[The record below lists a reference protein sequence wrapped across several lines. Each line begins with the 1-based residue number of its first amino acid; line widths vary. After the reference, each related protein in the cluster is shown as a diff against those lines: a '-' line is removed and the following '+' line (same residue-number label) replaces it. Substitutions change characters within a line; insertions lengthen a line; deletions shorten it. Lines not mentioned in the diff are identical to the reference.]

1 MTNAQVVVE
10 ALSSFFKS
18 STRPVLFAGAGVSMH
33 AGLPSWKSYLAALAE
48 QVRANDQLSRH
59 QMVECLA
66 KGQYTKAADYFFL
79 SDGLTD
85 GAKSDALTRL
95 LSEYTADRLLP
106 LSALPFS
113 AYVTTNYDRALLD
126 AYAKRHGR
134 AAPEVNLGDPTLA
147 SAPFQDSFYIARIHG
162 RVEVPDTMVLSGTHY
177 QRLYSDGPYIDFLRH
192 LFCTRSLLIVGF
204 SFLDPAIT
212 NVLRAIR
219 EQVGPL
225 HAGRHT
231 ALVDSDA
238 DAEFLGELNR
248 HNIRCI
254 RYSSASGHAALWEG
268 LKNFSTAAR
277 DDDGVELGAFEYA
290 RKYFAAVLTRRQM
303 SAHMRPLKQAVAE
316 GMVLQILQ
324 TAGTTGV
331 SREKLAE
338 QLADQLNITTAASET
353 LIDSSLQGLSTDD
366 LYETDNQGVLRAA
379 PIVASAPG
387 LSSSIEV
394 LVEGAV
400 QRLVVRDHGAD
411 TGDTRRL
418 LTNYFEYLVL
428 RRGWDVGA
436 AYAARRPP
444 QAVVVDDI
452 LSRLLSVKGT
462 GKRPSKPL
470 VRAVEGV
477 LLSPSDIE
485 ATVLAELGRLAFALE
500 LVRQSPQDTLFAS
513 HVLPNRIYLDAN
525 VLMPAIVE
533 GHPYQRLYGS
543 AMEKLLSAS
552 AATSSGLEV
561 CVYTGF
567 LNEVVN
573 HRRLATESMQEYGDR
588 GAEFIEREVRLYG
601 PANMNVFIAGFART
615 LMSGQKQSFQ
625 EFLRRYAPY
634 STEPELAAWLRNRG
648 LRVIDQKQM
657 QLSAKEYAA
666 ILHHFEKVFAQ
677 ELTDRVRTATLLAHD
692 ALQIAAL
699 LGDTSRKDRAVLVTA
714 DRKLRDAVAWSEY
727 PSLGSAMLSGVGLVQ
742 MIELLVGAIADERSI
757 AQLLWST
764 KASSTAENVRRYL
777 VDVALTQYD
786 AALALNMESIVQEIT
801 EDVTFAIEKDAAQ
814 SRTDVEQLSLSKYV
828 ESFEPRFYE
837 MMRAEQERLR
847 KQQEQ
852 EDQ

>member
-1 MTNAQVVVE
+1 MTAPAIVD
-10 ALSSFFKS
+10 ALSSFFNT
-18 STRPVLFAGAGVSMH
+18 STRPVLFAGAGVSMQ
-33 AGLPSWKSYLAALAE
+33 AGLPSWNSYLTALAE
-48 QVRANDQLSRH
+48 QVRAKDQLSRH
-59 QMVECLA
+59 QIVECLA
-66 KGQYTKAADYFFL
+66 KGHYTKAADYFFL

-85 GAKSDALTRL
+85 GAKNDALTSL
-95 LSEYTADRLLP
+95 LSDYEADRLLS
-106 LSALPFS
+106 LTALPFS

-126 AYAKRHGR
+126 AYAKRYGK

-147 SAPFQDSFYIARIHG
+147 SAPYQDSFYIARIHG
-162 RVEVPDTMVLSGTHY
+162 RVEVPTTMVLSGTHY
-177 QRLYSDGPYIDFLRH
+177 QRLYGDAHYVDFLRH

-219 EQVGPL
+219 EQIGPL

-248 HNIRCI
+248 HNIQCV
-254 RYSSASGHAALWEG
+254 RYSSASGHAALWDG
-268 LKNFSTAAR
+268 LAGFSATDRAKE
-277 DDDGVELGAFEYA
+277 GVELGAFQHA

-316 GMVLQILQ
+316 GMVLQMLQ
-324 TAGTTGV
+324 TAGNVGV

-338 QLADQLNITTAASET
+338 QLSEQLNITTGASKT
-353 LIDSSLQGLSTDD
+353 LIDSSLQGLSTDG
-366 LYETDNQGVLRAA
+366 LYETDSQGVLRVA
-379 PIVASAPG
+379 ASATPRTD
-387 LSSSIEV
+387 LSSSIAV
-394 LVEGAV
+394 LVDGAV
-400 QRLVVRDHGAD
+400 QRLVVREQGAD
-411 TGDTRRL
+411 TEGVRRL
-418 LTNYFEYLVL
+418 LTSYFEYLVL

-444 QAVVVDDI
+444 QAVIVDDL
-452 LSRLLSVKGT
+452 LSRLMSTRGVD
-462 GKRPSKPL
+462 KRPSKRL

-477 LLSPSDIE
+477 LLSPSDAE
-485 ATVLAELGRLAFALE
+485 ANVLAELGRLAFALE

-533 GHPYQRLYGS
+533 GHPFQRLYGS
-543 AMEKLLSAS
+543 AMEKLLAAS

-567 LNEVVN
+567 LNEVVS
-573 HRRLATESMQEYGDR
+573 HRRLSIESIEQYGGR
-588 GAEFIEREVRLYG
+588 AAEFIEREVRLYG
-601 PANMNVFIAGFART
+601 PANMNVFVAGFART
-615 LMSGQKQSFQ
+615 LMSGQKQSFT
-625 EFLRRYAPY
+625 EYLRRYAPY
-634 STEPELAAWLRNRG
+634 GTEQELAAWLRNRG

-657 QLSAKEYAA
+657 QLAAIEYAP
-666 ILHHFEKVFAQ
+666 ILHHFEKVFAK
-677 ELTDRVRTATLLAHD
+677 ELTDRVRNATLLSHD
-692 ALQIAAL
+692 ALQIATL
-699 LGDTSRKDRAVLVTA
+699 LGDNSRKDRAVLVTA
-714 DRKLRDAVAWSEY
+714 DRRLRDAVAWSEY
-727 PSLGSAMLSGVGLVQ
+727 PNIGSSMLSGTGLVQ

-786 AALALNMESIVQEIT
+786 AALALNMESIVREIT
-801 EDVTFAIEKDAAQ
+801 EDVTFAMQKEADQ
-814 SRTDVEQLSLSKYV
+814 YHTDIEQLSLGKYV
-828 ESFEPRFYE
+828 ETFEPRFYE
-837 MMRAEQERLR
+837 MMRAEQDRLR
-847 KQQEQ
+847 KQLDGQE
-852 EDQ
+852 